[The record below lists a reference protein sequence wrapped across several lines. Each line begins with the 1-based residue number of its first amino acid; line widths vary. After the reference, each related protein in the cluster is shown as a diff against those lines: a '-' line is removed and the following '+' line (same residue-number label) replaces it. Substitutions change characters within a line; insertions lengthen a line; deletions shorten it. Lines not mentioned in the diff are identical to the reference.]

1 MKKINHHFSSL
12 LIGLTILM
20 AAVLSMNSFAKD
32 AVDSALNKAEIV
44 SVNNP
49 HSSYGIQIGDELIR
63 KIVIKVPL
71 PFELNANDLPKKGK
85 KDKGVELTSID
96 VETDVQKKHTFYTL
110 NLRYQPFNTSAT
122 PVVMSLPVQNFRIT
136 DAKKPGN
143 NTQTLALPAWNFWLS
158 PLVTGG
164 IETAEKNLQPDV
176 KPPLVENRKDQVL
189 LVLFA
194 SLLVGGLLTFMYINA
209 DGQWLPFTGGAFA
222 KAHRRIKRLSKKPVT
237 KTAKDEKQALVYLH
251 EAFNQHYGANI
262 FARDIDHFIQLR
274 PTFKKMKVDI
284 EQFFDDSNH
293 SLYAIETNNS
303 AKVIEDLLTLSKQ
316 LRHCE
321 RGI

>member
-1 MKKINHHFSSL
+1 MKKITLNFSL
-12 LIGLTILM
+12 LLLGIAFI
-20 AAVLSMNSFAKD
+20 AAAAMSMNSSANAAVNATSNQAK
-32 AVDSALNKAEIV
+32 IV

-49 HSSYGIQIGDELIR
+49 HSSYGIQIGDNLIR
-63 KIVIKVPL
+63 KVIIKVPL

-85 KDKGVELTSID
+85 KEKGIELTDID
-96 VETDVQKKHTFYTL
+96 VETDTQKTHTFYTL

-122 PVVMSLPVQNFRIT
+122 PVVMNLPVENFRIT
-136 DAKKPGN
+136 DAKKIGN
-143 NTQTLALPAWNFWLS
+143 KAQTLALPAWNFWFS

-176 KPPLVENRKDQVL
+176 KPPLVANKKDQILLIVFAVL
-189 LVLFA
+189 
-194 SLLVGGLLTFMYINA
+194 SIGSLLTFVYINA

-222 KAHRRIKRLSKKPVT
+222 KAYRRIKRLSRTPLT
-237 KTAKDEKQALVYLH
+237 KTAKEEKQALVYLH

-274 PTFKKMKVDI
+274 PTFEKMKADI
-284 EQFFDDSNH
+284 EQFFDYSNH
-293 SLYAIETNNS
+293 SLYTIETNNS
-303 AKVIEDLLTLSKQ
+303 AKVIEYLLTLSKQ